1 MPNRRK
7 LVYYSTIFVEY
18 DMLQISQQIVK
29 RVTGRL
35 KVPPKKTKSR
45 AYLILITI
53 SFQLKKKKKKQKPKK
68 KKVKQRLPLT
78 SPHELYGLVIHQL
91 FHQARMLLFD
101 TKEPKSASFFFL
113 Q

>member
-1 MPNRRK
+1 
-7 LVYYSTIFVEY
+7 
-18 DMLQISQQIVK
+18 MLQISQHIVK

-35 KVPPKKTKSR
+35 KVPQKKR
-45 AYLILITI
+45 NRVLIMILITI

-78 SPHELYGLVIHQL
+78 SPHELYGLVIHRL

-101 TKEPKSASFFFL
+101 TKEPKSAFFFL
-113 Q
+113 